1 MGGYI
6 KCNYCNEIVSKS
18 IYLNHV
24 KRLHKEKYLGIE
36 YKIIEMN
43 NAGYTTI
50 EISRKLNID
59 KNIILNKLIN
69 LRSENKKIKEPLDI
83 YKWEPEDLKLETT
96 TLWGFPERG
105 DWATHSGSYRGN
117 WSPYIPRN
125 IILRYSRKNDIVLD
139 QFLGGGTTL
148 IETKLLQRK
157 GVGVDINKEAIN
169 ISKENVRFKKYGD
182 YSPEIIHGDARNL
195 NFINDNTI
203 DLICTHPPYANI
215 IKYSKNNKRDLSILN
230 LNQFIEEMG
239 KVANESYRVLKNNKY
254 CAILIGD
261 IRRNKHMIPLGFRI
275 MQKFL
280 KAGFVLKETIIKE
293 QHNCKGTGFWYKK
306 SIEYNFLL
314 IAHEYLFIF
323 RKP

>member
-1 MGGYI
+1 
-6 KCNYCNEIVSKS
+6 
-18 IYLNHV
+18 
-24 KRLHKEKYLGIE
+24 
-36 YKIIEMN
+36 
-43 NAGYTTI
+43 
-50 EISRKLNID
+50 
-59 KNIILNKLIN
+59 
-69 LRSENKKIKEPLDI
+69 
-83 YKWEPEDLKLETT
+83 EDLKLETT

-215 IKYSKNNKRDLSILN
+215 IKYSKNNKRDLSI
-230 LNQFIEEMG
+230 
-239 KVANESYRVLKNNKY
+239 
-254 CAILIGD
+254 
-261 IRRNKHMIPLGFRI
+261 
-275 MQKFL
+275 
-280 KAGFVLKETIIKE
+280 
-293 QHNCKGTGFWYKK
+293 
-306 SIEYNFLL
+306 
-314 IAHEYLFIF
+314 
-323 RKP
+323 

>member
-1 MGGYI
+1 
-6 KCNYCNEIVSKS
+6 
-18 IYLNHV
+18 
-24 KRLHKEKYLGIE
+24 
-36 YKIIEMN
+36 MN

-195 NFINDNTI
+195 NFI
-203 DLICTHPPYANI
+203 
-215 IKYSKNNKRDLSILN
+215 
-230 LNQFIEEMG
+230 
-239 KVANESYRVLKNNKY
+239 
-254 CAILIGD
+254 
-261 IRRNKHMIPLGFRI
+261 
-275 MQKFL
+275 
-280 KAGFVLKETIIKE
+280 
-293 QHNCKGTGFWYKK
+293 
-306 SIEYNFLL
+306 
-314 IAHEYLFIF
+314 
-323 RKP
+323 